1 MNREGHEVIKDRG
14 DYKVIRDP
22 VHYYITISGKEK
34 EVIDLPI
41 FQRLRRIH
49 QLSFADLVYPG
60 AVHTRFSHSLGA
72 MELAKRVAQH
82 LRAKE
87 IINEE
92 DEEVLI
98 WAALLHDIGH
108 FPFSHAFEPAYSCFV
123 KNEYNVKR
131 VYKAHEEMACEIIR
145 SSEYQIKEIIGDDK
159 IVERVCRLISD
170 DLREPELLRNIICGF
185 FSVDRLDYIKRD
197 AYHCGTLEYAGIDPE
212 RVLSSIEVQPGYGK
226 RVAVYEKRALY
237 ALESALFSYF
247 NMYRAVYYHKTVRAA
262 FLLFQDIL
270 WRAFEKGIFKDVKW
284 NSPEFFVGFDENKC
298 IQMLMEDKEI
308 AEELTLLLERRLPK
322 MVRGLGLRTQ
332 DTIKNV
338 CQDVKNKVDKERYLC
353 GLLQKQH
360 PTLKFLF
367 IDFSVLLPYPA
378 EAPRIL
384 IFDGRE
390 VYRLESLAPYITQL
404 DQAWKHEEARVYVV
418 STDRLDKD
426 NNFISALDKA
436 IIDYL

>member
-1 MNREGHEVIKDRG
+1 VIKDRG

-22 VHYYITISGKEK
+22 VHYYITIPSKEK

-72 MELAKRVAQH
+72 MELARRATQH

-87 IINEE
+87 IIDEE

-123 KNEYNVKR
+123 KNEYDIKR
-131 VYKAHEEMACEIIR
+131 VYKAHEKMACEIIR
-145 SSEYQIKEIIGDDK
+145 SSEYQIRDIIGDDK
-159 IVERVCRLISD
+159 IVGRVCGLISD
-170 DLREPELLRNIICGF
+170 DPSEPELLRNIICGY

-197 AYHCGTLEYAGIDPE
+197 AYHCGTLEYAGVDPE
-212 RVLSSIEVQPGYGK
+212 RILSSIGVQPGYEEE
-226 RVAVYEKRALY
+226 RVTVYEKRALY

-270 WRAFEKGIFKDVKW
+270 WRAFEKGIFKNVKW

-298 IQMLMEDKEI
+298 IQMLMGDKEI

-322 MVRGLGLRTQ
+322 MVRGLDLRAQ
-332 DTIKNV
+332 DRIKNV
-338 CQDVKNKVDKERYLC
+338 CQNVKNKVDKERDLC
-353 GLLQKQH
+353 ERLQGQY

-390 VYRLESLAPYITQL
+390 VYRLESFASYINQL
-404 DQAWKHEEARVYVV
+404 DEAWRHEEARVYVV

-426 NNFISALDKA
+426 NNFISALNKA
-436 IIDYL
+436 IIKYL